1 MLRRTP
7 LRRTAMRRKPRKKTP
22 VLDQYRAENPPDE
35 LLYYLGVRF
44 TPNGAMSVGIRG
56 IWEPH
61 DEIHHLHCG
70 QRRRPDIRSNL
81 IAVSKEG
88 HSGRHDGIRGEENRY
103 TCLCLM
109 AKWHKSLKMGNT
121 LEFPH

>member
-1 MLRRTP
+1 M
-7 LRRTAMRRKPRKKTP
+7 
-22 VLDQYRAENPPDE
+22 
-35 LLYYLGVRF
+35 
-44 TPNGAMSVGIRG
+44 GIRG

-121 LEFPH
+121 LEFHHADLVDAFGHLILPHVDCVTFADEWLETERRKLESLIRSMECE